1 MTRRK
6 SELIEATAAAWL
18 VKHDLGTW
26 RAGERQEFENW
37 LNANTAHRV
46 AFIRLKA
53 AWKRSVVLQELRSQE
68 GPDPEAIA
76 RLFLESLATVH

>member
-6 SELIEATAAAWL
+6 SELIEAAAAAWL
-18 VKHDLGTW
+18 VKQDLGTW
-26 RAGERQEFENW
+26 RTGGQQEFEAW

-46 AFIRLKA
+46 AFIRLEA
-53 AWKRSVVLQELRSQE
+53 AWKSSAVLQALRSQE
-68 GPDPEAIA
+68 GPDPEPIV